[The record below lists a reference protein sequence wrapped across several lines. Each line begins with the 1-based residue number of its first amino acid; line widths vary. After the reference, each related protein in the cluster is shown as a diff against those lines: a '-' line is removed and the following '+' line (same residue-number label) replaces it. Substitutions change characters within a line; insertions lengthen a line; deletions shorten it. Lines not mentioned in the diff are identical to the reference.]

1 MDTEQQQA
9 PNIGALASQLMAE
22 FSEAQ
27 RSRAMVNERW
37 LEDLRQYR
45 GIYAGD
51 VSKRLKKNK
60 SSRAFYRLTTAKVN
74 TMTARLMDL
83 LFPQRT
89 KNWSI
94 SPTPDPMLPDDVVMD
109 ALKDEIGQAAQQIM
123 GEMMQ
128 KLQAQNV
135 IPDAW
140 AAQNIQ
146 TEAYNQAFAQAD
158 TEPARIRI
166 AQDRAKAM
174 ENVIDDQLKE
184 CNANGQRRPSWRQN
198 CRTIVKSSC
207 LYGMGVLKGPLI
219 ERVVTK
225 RFVPTKDT
233 SGNVSWKEQEYSQDL
248 RP

>member
-94 SPTPDPMLPDDVVMD
+94 SPTPGQAIVSAQPSLLLAWADATRAARSVENFAYDRLTNPNIYYVYPAVCEDADVWVEATYSAAPEAITSPEQEIGLPEGYAA
-109 ALKDEIGQAAQQIM
+109 ALKHHILASILSGDNESSNASKASLHLQLYAQIL
-123 GEMMQ
+123 GI
-128 KLQAQNV
+128 KLQV
-135 IPDAW
+135 DAGW
-140 AAQNIQ
+140 PKAKSTAPAGGAA
-146 TEAYNQAFAQAD
+146 
-158 TEPARIRI
+158 
-166 AQDRAKAM
+166 
-174 ENVIDDQLKE
+174 
-184 CNANGQRRPSWRQN
+184 
-198 CRTIVKSSC
+198 
-207 LYGMGVLKGPLI
+207 
-219 ERVVTK
+219 
-225 RFVPTKDT
+225 
-233 SGNVSWKEQEYSQDL
+233 
-248 RP
+248 